1 MLGPAHQVS
10 EAARQFSTR
19 LKAFLS
25 CWYVT
30 TSHKQASETP
40 SRRGKDL
47 PTAGLV
53 DCDIQAGYCSSEF
66 GTFGGRFADLGLPA
80 RSVRDRVALQTP
92 LGDAAAVVRAARRV
106 GRVVYRSRRSSPLQK
121 LDQKWRC
128 FHTSS
133 SISARWRNQGRAGA
147 SARAQ
152 GCWAAGSFAR
162 RRLASLLLAP
172 DADGVGRGRL
182 RRLRMA
188 CRGADPK
195 TLARSETNQRCPEA
209 TLRMAKG

>member
-1 MLGPAHQVS
+1 MVRDDIP
-10 EAARQFSTR
+10 
-19 LKAFLS
+19 
-25 CWYVT
+25 
-30 TSHKQASETP
+30 QASARDAKPPGKGSANSRARGLRYPGGVLQFRVRHFWGAICGSGSTP
-40 SRRGKDL
+40 G
-47 PTAGLV
+47 
-53 DCDIQAGYCSSEF
+53 
-66 GTFGGRFADLGLPA
+66 